1 MATGKT
7 KRESTAQGFDVESLP
22 IAPGTKS
29 RQRLPRNGEPDPLP
43 TRAWWMIGVTAALA
57 LVLGILLGRVM

>member
-29 RQRLPRNGEPDPLP
+29 RQRLPRNGEPEPLP
-43 TRAWWMIGVTAALA
+43 TRAWWLIGAAAALA
-57 LVLGILLGRVM
+57 LVAGVLLGRLL